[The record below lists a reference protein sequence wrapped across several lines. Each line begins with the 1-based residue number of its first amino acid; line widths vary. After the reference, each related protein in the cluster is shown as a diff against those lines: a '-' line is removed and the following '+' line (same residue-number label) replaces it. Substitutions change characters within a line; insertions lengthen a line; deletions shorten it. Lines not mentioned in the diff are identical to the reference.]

1 MLMGLQ
7 SAETI
12 DVSPFRRG
20 NFRLFATA
28 CHCAHV
34 FNTDRVFSVFIFAE
48 LNKITADLVINIGK

>member
-34 FNTDRVFSVFIFAE
+34 FNTDHVF
-48 LNKITADLVINIGK
+48 